1 MKSNITLETFEG
13 IVIEQLK
20 EREAVI
26 QKSLKLLESLVQST
40 VSLKSHARM
49 G

>member
-20 EREAVI
+20 ERGCNTKIVE
-26 QKSLKLLESLVQST
+26 LLESLVQST

>member
-20 EREAVI
+20 ERGYNKDSRKTWFRAP
-26 QKSLKLLESLVQST
+26 SY
-40 VSLKSHARM
+40 
-49 G
+49 